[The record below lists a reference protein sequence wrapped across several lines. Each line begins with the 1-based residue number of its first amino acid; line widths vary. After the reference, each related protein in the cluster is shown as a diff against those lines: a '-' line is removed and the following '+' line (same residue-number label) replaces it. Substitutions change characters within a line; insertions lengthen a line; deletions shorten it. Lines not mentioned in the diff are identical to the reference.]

1 MIRPAI
7 VSNSSP
13 PDALLSDYGNTCRLL
28 RLPVGE
34 IHARRS
40 GLIAKAGRQFKQKTS
55 VTNILSVLNKS
66 TLKEA
71 SDMKRLLHSMT
82 AASIAAGVALASS
95 NPVGA
100 SDKQTPDSAQNTTV
114 NEPSVLAQNVADE
127 ARGSTTAKVNI
138 DSQGVILKGCDVVAY
153 FKQRKPVKGDPA
165 IKSLY
170 QGATYLFASAANKA
184 DFDKDP
190 AKYVP
195 QYGGFCAYAVVKGIL
210 ADLEGPDAFTVYQ
223 GKLYLG
229 GNEDA
234 LRSFKN
240 DIDGNIDKADSNWR
254 RITGN

>member
-1 MIRPAI
+1 
-7 VSNSSP
+7 
-13 PDALLSDYGNTCRLL
+13 
-28 RLPVGE
+28 
-34 IHARRS
+34 
-40 GLIAKAGRQFKQKTS
+40 
-55 VTNILSVLNKS
+55 
-66 TLKEA
+66 
-71 SDMKRLLHSMT
+71 MKGLLHSMT
-82 AASIAAGVALASS
+82 AASIAAGVAFASS

-100 SDKQTPDSAQNTTV
+100 SDRQTPDSAQNTAV
-114 NEPSVLAQNVADE
+114 NAPSVLAQNAADV
-127 ARGSTTAKVNI
+127 ARGGTTPKVNI
-138 DSQGVILKGCDVVAY
+138 DSQGVILKGYDVVGY
-153 FKQRKPVKGDPA
+153 FKQGKPVKGDPA

-195 QYGGFCAYAVVKGIL
+195 QYGGFCSYAVVKGIL
-210 ADLEGPDAFTVYQ
+210 ADLEGPDAFTVYK

-240 DIDGNIDKADSNWR
+240 DIDGNIDKANSNWR